1 MEWTQIAIPVI
12 AYLLGMAFAGSFL
25 GRKWMGVVDI
35 ALHRLFRRKI
45 TVAQYFYWRYILGI
59 SKPPQPASIRGL
71 SRTLDA
77 VMGVVARLGA
87 IGRPANR

>member
-1 MEWTQIAIPVI
+1 
-12 AYLLGMAFAGSFL
+12 
-25 GRKWMGVVDI
+25 MGTADI
-35 ALHRLFRRKI
+35 ALHRLLRRKI

-71 SRTLDA
+71 SRTVDA

-87 IGRPANR
+87 VGKPANR

>member
-25 GRKWMGVVDI
+25 GRKWMGVADI
-35 ALHRLFRRKI
+35 ALHRLLRRKI
-45 TVAQYFYWRYILGI
+45 TIAQYFYWRYILGI

-71 SRTLDA
+71 SKTLDA
-77 VMGVVARLGA
+77 VMGVVARLGVGA
-87 IGRPANR
+87 KPANH